1 MRVVIRQLRKA
12 PGFTLTAVLMLAL
25 GIGATTAIFSLVQ
38 GILLRPLPFRDAD
51 RLVLVGDHLGGNRG
65 ISVTAREIGTYAD
78 AAGAF
83 TSMGGFITASYEV
96 SSGAQPEE
104 VNAARMTPS
113 VFSTLGVA
121 PAVGRV
127 FNAQEDAGREPVA
140 VISYALWVNR
150 YGGTAG
156 IVGKTIA
163 LDRKSYSIVGVM
175 PRNFEFPLQPGR
187 LGQTQ
192 VWVPLSLTPEDLDE
206 QHAGFWGYRI
216 VARLKEGVSVAQA
229 AQDADRVAKLVM
241 AGFPASQSA
250 ILIRGDARL
259 LREDLVAETRPL
271 LRTLLLAVGIVL
283 VMACAN
289 VSGLLL
295 VRAMR
300 RRREYAVRVALGAGA
315 GAVIREALLE
325 SLLLSAAGG
334 ALGLAVA
341 AAGIRGVL
349 HLLPESMPRIASIS
363 IDGTV
368 ALFAILLA
376 VTSGTLCGVAP
387 AFAALRTNLNE
398 SLKEGAHTGTGS
410 AGHAWLRSALV
421 AGEIGIAMVLLTVSA
436 ALLRSFEKMQAVDP
450 GYRADHVVVASY
462 QLPKRQYPEDASVET
477 FDREVMEQLSRKP
490 GVLAAGMT
498 NSLPAADGFPQ
509 GAYTV
514 EGAEQGWRL
523 KFAAFAMTYGDYFQA
538 MRIPLREGRYF
549 TKNDNQNAPLVLI
562 VNESMAK
569 HCWPGRSAVGKR
581 MHIGNPQK
589 GLPWAT
595 VVGVV
600 ADTKLGSRDGPS
612 NDQWYTP
619 AEQPAILFGENASAR
634 RMLPAGGYITVLAA
648 LPPEAMTQTLR
659 ATIAEIDPLL
669 ALSEVQSM
677 AEAVAN
683 LESPRRFNTELI
695 GGFAVAALVLA
706 ITGIYAVVA
715 FSTSLRTQEIAVR
728 MALGAQRPR
737 IVRLVLA
744 SGAKL
749 AAAGCGAGVLGSL
762 AASRLVESLLFQV
775 SARDPFLYAAAAMAM
790 FFLALVASAL
800 PALRAASADP
810 VTALRQ
816 S

>member
-25 GIGATTAIFSLVQ
+25 GIGAATAIFSLVQ

-51 RLVLVGDHLGGNRG
+51 RLVLVGDHLGGNPG
-65 ISVTAREIGTYAD
+65 ISVTAREIDTYGS

-83 TSMGGFITASYEV
+83 GSMGGFITASYEV
-96 SSGAQPEE
+96 SGGAQPEE
-104 VNAARMTPS
+104 VNAARMTAS

-121 PAVGRV
+121 PAIGRV

-150 YGGTAG
+150 YGGSGG
-156 IVGKTIA
+156 IIGKTIA
-163 LDRKSYSIVGVM
+163 LDRKSYSIIGVM
-175 PRNFEFPLQPGR
+175 PRSFEFPPQPGR
-187 LGQTQ
+187 LGQAQ

-206 QHAGFWGYRI
+206 QHAGYWGYRM
-216 VARLKEGVSVAQA
+216 VARLKDGVTVAQA

-250 ILIRGDARL
+250 IHIRGDARV
-259 LREDLVAETRPL
+259 LREDVVAETRPL
-271 LRTLLLAVGIVL
+271 LQTLLLAVGIVL
-283 VMACAN
+283 AMACAN

-295 VRAMR
+295 VRAIR

-325 SLLLSAAGG
+325 SLVLSMGG
-334 ALGLAVA
+334 GVLGLVLAAV
-341 AAGIRGVL
+341 GIRSVL
-349 HLLPESMPRIASIS
+349 HLLPESMPRISSIS

-368 ALFAILLA
+368 ALFAVLVA
-376 VTSGTLCGVAP
+376 AASGALCGVAP

-410 AGHAWLRSALV
+410 AGHAWLRSALI

-436 ALLRSFEKMQAVDP
+436 ALLRSFEKMQGVDP
-450 GYRADHVVVASY
+450 GYQADHVVVASY
-462 QLPKRQYPEDASVET
+462 QLPDEQYPTDASVET
-477 FDREVMEQLSRKP
+477 FDREAVEGLLHEP
-490 GVLAAGMT
+490 GVVAAGMT

-509 GAYTV
+509 GAYTI
-514 EGAEQGWRL
+514 EGAEQGWKL

-549 TKNDNQNAPLVLI
+549 TKDDNQNAPLVLI

-569 HCWPGRSAVGKR
+569 HCWPGRSAIGKR

-612 NDQWYTP
+612 NDQWYMP
-619 AEQPAILFGENASAR
+619 AEQPAILFGENPSAK
-634 RMLPAGGYITVLAA
+634 RMLPAGGYITVRAA

-669 ALSEVQSM
+669 ALSQVQPM

-683 LESPRRFNTELI
+683 VESPRRFNTELM
-695 GGFAVAALVLA
+695 GGFAAAALVLA

-715 FSTSLRTQEIAVR
+715 FSVSLRTQEIAVR
-728 MALGAQRPR
+728 MALGAQRKG
-737 IVRLVLA
+737 IAGLVLA

-749 AAAGCGAGVLGSL
+749 AMLGCGLGVAGSL
-762 AASRLVESLLFQV
+762 AVSRVVRSLLFEV
-775 SARDPFLYAAAAMAM
+775 SATDPFILVTAGFAMVVV
-790 FFLALVASAL
+790 AL
-800 PALRAASADP
+800 AASAMPAARAACTDP
-810 VTALRQ
+810 LKALRQ